1 METVE
6 FAERELV
13 VIALEPDTPEMLV
26 EIAVVQVFSL

>member
-6 FAERELV
+6 FAVRELV
-13 VIALEPDTPEMLV
+13 VIALEPDTPDVLD